1 MKFGFFKTKMP
12 DTRIADYY
20 LGCLDGSVF
29 IDINSDA
36 NNQIYLKRI
45 SFDGYGCCNLKEI
58 ENKLNQTDS
67 ELFRNEMSKSE
78 LNQDN
83 LENLILKLIELNRA
97 QIWLDALKEYELIQE

>member
-1 MKFGFFKTKMP
+1 MP

-29 IDINSDA
+29 IDFNSDA
-36 NNQIYLKRI
+36 NNQIL
-45 SFDGYGCCNLKEI
+45 FDGYGYCKLKKI

-67 ELFRNEMSKSE
+67 ELFRNEMSKAE

-83 LENLILKLIELNRA
+83 LEILILKLIELNRA
-97 QIWLDALKEYELIQE
+97 QIWIDALKEYELIKE